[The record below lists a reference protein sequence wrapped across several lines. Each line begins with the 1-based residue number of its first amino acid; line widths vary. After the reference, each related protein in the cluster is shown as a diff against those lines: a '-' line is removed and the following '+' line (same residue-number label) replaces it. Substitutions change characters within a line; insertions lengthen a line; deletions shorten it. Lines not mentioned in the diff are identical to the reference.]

1 MNLVFMGNPTFA
13 VPALEKLAASDYQI
27 VAVVSNPPQ
36 KMGRGKKMRETAIA
50 IKAKNMGLHVIQ
62 EQDLKSDHFV
72 SKLKNLDADLF
83 VVVAFR
89 ILPNALITI
98 PKLGSINLHG
108 SLLPAYRGA
117 APIQWA
123 LINGDEETG
132 LSTFFIAPKVD
143 TGAVICQDKL
153 PIHPND
159 NYGTLSERMGI
170 LGSDLLV
177 ETINLIESGSAS
189 AIKQNDNQATLAPKI
204 TKDMT
209 IINWSRP
216 ARELHNL
223 VRGLTPIPSATTII
237 KGKRIKIQETRVDN
251 DDNGSNY
258 LPGEITAIK
267 KSIVSVQTGN
277 GHLLIHRVQLEGK
290 KTMDI
295 GSFMNGFAL
304 NIGDRFGN

>member
-1 MNLVFMGNPTFA
+1 MNLVFMGNPAFA

-36 KMGRGKKMRETAIA
+36 KMGRGKKIRETAIA
-50 IKAKNMGLHVIQ
+50 IKAKSMGLDVIQ
-62 EQDLKSDHFV
+62 EQDLKRGHFV
-72 SKLKNLDADLF
+72 SKLKELDADLF

-89 ILPNALITI
+89 ILPNSLITI

-123 LINGDEETG
+123 LINGEDETG

-170 LGSDLLV
+170 LGSVLLV

-209 IINWSRP
+209 IIDWSRP

-223 VRGLTPIPSATTII
+223 VRGLTPTPSATTII

>member
-1 MNLVFMGNPTFA
+1 
-13 VPALEKLAASDYQI
+13 
-27 VAVVSNPPQ
+27 
-36 KMGRGKKMRETAIA
+36 
-50 IKAKNMGLHVIQ
+50 
-62 EQDLKSDHFV
+62 
-72 SKLKNLDADLF
+72 
-83 VVVAFR
+83 
-89 ILPNALITI
+89 
-98 PKLGSINLHG
+98 
-108 SLLPAYRGA
+108 LPAYRGA

-153 PIHPND
+153 PIHPSD

-170 LGSDLLV
+170 LGSVLLV

-209 IINWSRP
+209 IIDWSRP

-267 KSIVSVQTGN
+267 KSIVSVQTGK

-304 NIGDRFGN
+304 NICDRFGN

>member
-1 MNLVFMGNPTFA
+1 MNLVFMGNPAFA
-13 VPALEKLAASDYQI
+13 VPALEQLAASDYQI
-27 VAVVSNPPQ
+27 VAVVSNPPK
-36 KMGRGKKMRETAIA
+36 KMGRGKKIRETAIA
-50 IKAKNMGLHVIQ
+50 IKAKSMGLHVIQ
-62 EQDLKSDHFV
+62 EKDLSSSHFKRELE
-72 SKLKNLDADLF
+72 KLEADLF

-89 ILPNALITI
+89 ILPTSLISI

-123 LINGDEETG
+123 LINGDQETG

-143 TGAVICQDKL
+143 TGAVICQDRL
-153 PIHPND
+153 PMRPSD

-170 LGSDLLV
+170 LGSVLLV
-177 ETINLIESGSAS
+177 ETINLIESGAAT

-209 IINWSRP
+209 IIDWSRP

-223 VRGLTPIPSATTII
+223 VRGLTPTPGAATII
-237 KGKRIKIQETRVDN
+237 KGKRIKIKETRVDN

-258 LPGEITAIK
+258 SPGEITTIK
-267 KSIVSVQTGN
+267 KSIVTVQTGK
-277 GHLLIHRVQLEGK
+277 GHLLIHSVQLEGK

>member
-1 MNLVFMGNPTFA
+1 MNLVFMGNPAFA

-170 LGSDLLV
+170 LGSVILV

-189 AIKQNDNQATLAPKI
+189 AIKQNDNHATLAPKI

-258 LPGEITAIK
+258 LPGEITAIE
-267 KSIVSVQTGN
+267 KSIVSVQTGK

>member
-1 MNLVFMGNPTFA
+1 MNLVFMGNPAFA

-36 KMGRGKKMRETAIA
+36 KMGRGKKIRETAIA
-50 IKAKNMGLHVIQ
+50 IKAKSMGLDVIQ
-62 EQDLKSDHFV
+62 EQDLKSGHFV
-72 SKLKNLDADLF
+72 SKLKELDADLF

-89 ILPNALITI
+89 ILPNSLITI

-123 LINGDEETG
+123 LINGEDETG

-170 LGSDLLV
+170 LGSVLLV

-209 IINWSRP
+209 IIDWSRP

-223 VRGLTPIPSATTII
+223 VRALTPTPSATTII

>member
-1 MNLVFMGNPTFA
+1 MGNPAFA

-27 VAVVSNPPQ
+27 VAVVSNPPK
-36 KMGRGKKMRETAIA
+36 KMGRGKKIRETAIA
-50 IKAKNMGLHVIQ
+50 IKAKSMGLHVIQ
-62 EQDLKSDHFV
+62 EKDLNSSHFKRELE
-72 SKLKNLDADLF
+72 KLEADLF

-89 ILPNALITI
+89 ILPTSLISI

-143 TGAVICQDKL
+143 TGAVICQDRL
-153 PIHPND
+153 PMRPSD

-170 LGSDLLV
+170 LGSILLV
-177 ETINLIESGSAS
+177 ETINLIENGAAT

-209 IINWSRP
+209 IIDWSRP

-223 VRGLTPIPSATTII
+223 VRGLTPTPGAATII
-237 KGKRIKIQETRVDN
+237 KGKRIKIKETRVDN

-258 LPGEITAIK
+258 SPGEITTIK
-267 KSIVSVQTGN
+267 KSIVTVQTGK
-277 GHLLIHRVQLEGK
+277 GHLLIHSVQMEGK

>member
-1 MNLVFMGNPTFA
+1 MNLVFMGNPAFA

-50 IKAKNMGLHVIQ
+50 IKAKSMGLDVIQ
-62 EQDLKSDHFV
+62 EQDLKSGHFV
-72 SKLKNLDADLF
+72 SKLKELDADLF

-89 ILPNALITI
+89 ILPNSLITI

-123 LINGDEETG
+123 LINGEDETG

-170 LGSDLLV
+170 LGSVLLV

-209 IINWSRP
+209 IIDWSRP

-223 VRGLTPIPSATTII
+223 VRALTPTPSATTII
-237 KGKRIKIQETRVDN
+237 KGKRIKIQETWVDN

>member
-1 MNLVFMGNPTFA
+1 MNLVFMGNPAFA

-36 KMGRGKKMRETAIA
+36 KMGRGKKIRETAIA
-50 IKAKNMGLHVIQ
+50 IKAKSMGLDVIQ
-62 EQDLKSDHFV
+62 EQDLKSGHFV
-72 SKLKNLDADLF
+72 SKLKELDADLF

-89 ILPNALITI
+89 ILPNSLITI

-123 LINGDEETG
+123 LINGEDETG

-170 LGSDLLV
+170 LGSVLLV

-209 IINWSRP
+209 IIDWSRP

-223 VRGLTPIPSATTII
+223 VRGLTPTPSATTII
-237 KGKRIKIQETRVDN
+237 KGKRIKIQETWVDN

>member
-1 MNLVFMGNPTFA
+1 MGNPVFA

-36 KMGRGKKMRETAIA
+36 KMGRGKKIRETAIA
-50 IKAKNMGLHVIQ
+50 IKAKSIGLHVIQ
-62 EQDLKSDHFV
+62 QQDLKSSHF
-72 SKLKNLDADLF
+72 KRELEELNADLF

-89 ILPNALITI
+89 ILPKSLITI
-98 PKLGSINLHG
+98 PKLGSINLHA

-132 LSTFFIAPKVD
+132 LSTFFITPKVD
-143 TGAVICQDKL
+143 TGAVIFQDRL
-153 PIHPND
+153 PIRPND
-159 NYGTLSERMGI
+159 NYGVLSERMGD

-177 ETINLIESGSAS
+177 KTINLIKSGSAS
-189 AIKQNDNQATLAPKI
+189 AIKQNDNQVTLAPKI

-209 IINWSRP
+209 IIDWNKP

-223 VRGLTPIPSATTII
+223 VRGLTPIPGAATII
-237 KGKRIKIQETRVDN
+237 KGKRIKIQETQVEN
-251 DDNGSNY
+251 DDNGSNH
-258 LPGEITAIK
+258 LPGVITAIK
-267 KSIVSVQTGN
+267 KSIVTVQTGK
-277 GHLLIHRVQLEGK
+277 GYLLIHRVQLEGK

-295 GSFMNGFAL
+295 GSFMNGFTL

>member
-1 MNLVFMGNPTFA
+1 MNLVFMGNPAFA

-36 KMGRGKKMRETAIA
+36 KMGRGKKIRETAIA
-50 IKAKNMGLHVIQ
+50 IKAKSMGLDVIQ
-62 EQDLKSDHFV
+62 EQDLKSGHFV
-72 SKLKNLDADLF
+72 SKLKELDADLF

-89 ILPNALITI
+89 ILPNSLITI

-170 LGSDLLV
+170 LGSVILV

-189 AIKQNDNQATLAPKI
+189 AIKQNDNHATLAPKI

>member
-1 MNLVFMGNPTFA
+1 MNLVFMGNPAFA

-27 VAVVSNPPQ
+27 AAVVSNPPQ

-50 IKAKNMGLHVIQ
+50 IKAKSMGLDIIQ
-62 EQDLKSDHFV
+62 EQDLNSSHFIRE
-72 SKLKNLDADLF
+72 LEELDADLF

-89 ILPNALITI
+89 ILPNSLITI

-153 PIHPND
+153 PIHPSD

-170 LGSDLLV
+170 LGSVLLV

-209 IINWSRP
+209 IIDWSRP

-223 VRGLTPIPSATTII
+223 VRGLTPTPSATTII

-251 DDNGSNY
+251 DDNGSNF
-258 LPGEITAIK
+258 LPGEISAIK
-267 KSIVSVQTGN
+267 KSIVSVQTGK
-277 GHLLIHRVQLEGK
+277 GHLFIHRIQLEGK
-290 KTMDI
+290 KTMNI

-304 NIGDRFGN
+304 NICDRFGN

>member
-1 MNLVFMGNPTFA
+1 MNLVFMGNPAFA

-36 KMGRGKKMRETAIA
+36 KMGRGKKIRETAIA
-50 IKAKNMGLHVIQ
+50 IKAKSMGLDVIQ
-62 EQDLKSDHFV
+62 EQDLKSGHFV
-72 SKLKNLDADLF
+72 SKLKELDADLF

-89 ILPNALITI
+89 ILPNSLITI

-123 LINGDEETG
+123 LINGEDETG

-170 LGSDLLV
+170 LGSVLLV

-209 IINWSRP
+209 IIDWSRP

-223 VRGLTPIPSATTII
+223 VRGLTPTPSATTII

>member
-1 MNLVFMGNPTFA
+1 MNLVFMGNPAFA

-36 KMGRGKKMRETAIA
+36 KMGRGKKIRETAIA
-50 IKAKNMGLHVIQ
+50 IKAKSMGLDVIQ
-62 EQDLKSDHFV
+62 EQDLKSGHFV
-72 SKLKNLDADLF
+72 SKLKDLDADLF

-89 ILPNALITI
+89 ILPNSLITI

-108 SLLPAYRGA
+108 SLLPTYRGA

-123 LINGDEETG
+123 LINGEDETG

-170 LGSDLLV
+170 LGSVLLV

-209 IINWSRP
+209 IIDWSRP

-223 VRGLTPIPSATTII
+223 VRGLTPTPSATTII

>member
-1 MNLVFMGNPTFA
+1 MGNPAFA

-27 VAVVSNPPQ
+27 VAVVSNPPK
-36 KMGRGKKMRETAIA
+36 KMGRGKKIRETAIA
-50 IKAKNMGLHVIQ
+50 IKAKSMGLHVIQ
-62 EQDLKSDHFV
+62 EKDLNSSHFKRELE
-72 SKLKNLDADLF
+72 KLEADLF
-83 VVVAFR
+83 VVVAFQ
-89 ILPNALITI
+89 ILPTSLISI

-143 TGAVICQDKL
+143 TGAVICQERL
-153 PIHPND
+153 PMRPSD

-170 LGSDLLV
+170 LGSILLV
-177 ETINLIESGSAS
+177 ETINLIENGAAT

-209 IINWSRP
+209 IIDWSRP

-223 VRGLTPIPSATTII
+223 VRGLTPTPGAATII
-237 KGKRIKIQETRVDN
+237 KGKRIKIKETRVDN

-258 LPGEITAIK
+258 SPGEITTIK
-267 KSIVSVQTGN
+267 KSIVTVQTGK
-277 GHLLIHRVQLEGK
+277 GHLLIHSVQMEGK

>member
-1 MNLVFMGNPTFA
+1 MNLVFMGNPAFA

-62 EQDLKSDHFV
+62 EQDLKSGHFV
-72 SKLKNLDADLF
+72 SKLKDLDADLF

-89 ILPNALITI
+89 ILPNSLITI

-108 SLLPAYRGA
+108 SLLPTYRGA

-170 LGSDLLV
+170 LGSVLLV

-209 IINWSRP
+209 IIDWSRP

-223 VRGLTPIPSATTII
+223 VRGLTPTPSATTII

-267 KSIVSVQTGN
+267 KSIVSVQTGK

-295 GSFMNGFAL
+295 GSFMNGFSL
-304 NIGDRFGN
+304 NTGDRFGN

>member
-1 MNLVFMGNPTFA
+1 MNLVFMGNPAFA

-170 LGSDLLV
+170 LGSVLLV

-258 LPGEITAIK
+258 FPGEITAIK
-267 KSIVSVQTGN
+267 KSIVSVQTGK

>member
-1 MNLVFMGNPTFA
+1 MNLVFMGNPAFA

-36 KMGRGKKMRETAIA
+36 KMGRGKKIRETAIA
-50 IKAKNMGLHVIQ
+50 IKAKSMGLDVIQ
-62 EQDLKSDHFV
+62 EQDLKSGHFV
-72 SKLKNLDADLF
+72 SKLKELDADLF

-89 ILPNALITI
+89 ILPNSLITI

-123 LINGDEETG
+123 LINGEDETG

-170 LGSDLLV
+170 LGSVLLV

-209 IINWSRP
+209 IIDWSRP

-223 VRGLTPIPSATTII
+223 VRGLTPTPSATTII

-267 KSIVSVQTGN
+267 KSIVSVQTGK
-277 GHLLIHRVQLEGK
+277 GHLLIYRVQLEGK

>member
-1 MNLVFMGNPTFA
+1 MNLVFMGNPAFA

-36 KMGRGKKMRETAIA
+36 KMGRGKKIRETAIA
-50 IKAKNMGLHVIQ
+50 IKAKSMGLDVIQ
-62 EQDLKSDHFV
+62 EQDLKSNHFV
-72 SKLKNLDADLF
+72 SKLKELDADLF

-89 ILPNALITI
+89 ILPNSLITI

-123 LINGDEETG
+123 LINGEDETG

-170 LGSDLLV
+170 LGSVLLV

-209 IINWSRP
+209 IIDWSRP

-223 VRGLTPIPSATTII
+223 VRGLTPTPSATTII
-237 KGKRIKIQETRVDN
+237 KGKRIKIQETWVDN

>member
-1 MNLVFMGNPTFA
+1 MNLVFMGNPAFA

-143 TGAVICQDKL
+143 TGAVICQEKL

-159 NYGTLSERMGI
+159 NYGTLSERTGI
-170 LGSDLLV
+170 LGSVLLV

-189 AIKQNDNQATLAPKI
+189 AIEQNDNQATLAPKI

-209 IINWSRP
+209 IIDWSRP

-223 VRGLTPIPSATTII
+223 VRGLTPTPSATTII

>member
-1 MNLVFMGNPTFA
+1 MNLVFMGNPAFA

-27 VAVVSNPPQ
+27 VAVVSNPPK
-36 KMGRGKKMRETAIA
+36 KMGRGKKIRETAIA
-50 IKAKNMGLHVIQ
+50 IKAKSMGLHVIQ
-62 EQDLKSDHFV
+62 EKDLNSSHFKRELE
-72 SKLKNLDADLF
+72 KLEADLF
-83 VVVAFR
+83 VVVAFQ
-89 ILPNALITI
+89 ILPTSLISI

-143 TGAVICQDKL
+143 TGAVICQERL
-153 PIHPND
+153 PMRPSD

-170 LGSDLLV
+170 LGSILLV
-177 ETINLIESGSAS
+177 ETINLIENGAAT

-209 IINWSRP
+209 IIDWSRP

-223 VRGLTPIPSATTII
+223 VRGLTPTPGAATII
-237 KGKRIKIQETRVDN
+237 KGKRIKIKETRVDN

-258 LPGEITAIK
+258 SPGEITTIK
-267 KSIVSVQTGN
+267 KSIVTVQTGK
-277 GHLLIHRVQLEGK
+277 GHLLIHSVQMEGK

>member
-1 MNLVFMGNPTFA
+1 MNLVFMGNPAFA

-27 VAVVSNPPQ
+27 VAVVSNPPK
-36 KMGRGKKMRETAIA
+36 KMGRGKKIRETAIA
-50 IKAKNMGLHVIQ
+50 IKAKSMGLHVIQ
-62 EQDLKSDHFV
+62 EKDLNSSHF
-72 SKLKNLDADLF
+72 KRELEKLDADLF
-83 VVVAFR
+83 VVVAFQ
-89 ILPNALITI
+89 ILPTSLISI

-143 TGAVICQDKL
+143 TGAVICQDRL
-153 PIHPND
+153 PMRPSD

-170 LGSDLLV
+170 LGSILLV
-177 ETINLIESGSAS
+177 ETINLIENGAAT

-209 IINWSRP
+209 IIDWSRP

-223 VRGLTPIPSATTII
+223 VRGLTPTPGAATII
-237 KGKRIKIQETRVDN
+237 KGKRIKIKETRVDN

-258 LPGEITAIK
+258 SPGEITTIK
-267 KSIVSVQTGN
+267 KSIVTVQTGK
-277 GHLLIHRVQLEGK
+277 GHLLIHSVQMEGK

>member
-1 MNLVFMGNPTFA
+1 MNLVFMGNPAFA

-36 KMGRGKKMRETAIA
+36 KMGRGKKIRETAIA
-50 IKAKNMGLHVIQ
+50 IKAKSMGLDVIQ
-62 EQDLKSDHFV
+62 EQDLKSGHFV
-72 SKLKNLDADLF
+72 SKLKELDADLF

-89 ILPNALITI
+89 ILPNSLITI

-123 LINGDEETG
+123 LINGENETG

-170 LGSDLLV
+170 LGSVLLV

-209 IINWSRP
+209 NIDWSRP

-223 VRGLTPIPSATTII
+223 VRGLTPTPSATTII

>member
-1 MNLVFMGNPTFA
+1 M
-13 VPALEKLAASDYQI
+13 
-27 VAVVSNPPQ
+27 
-36 KMGRGKKMRETAIA
+36 
-50 IKAKNMGLHVIQ
+50 
-62 EQDLKSDHFV
+62 
-72 SKLKNLDADLF
+72 
-83 VVVAFR
+83 
-89 ILPNALITI
+89 
-98 PKLGSINLHG
+98 HG

-123 LINGDEETG
+123 LFNGEDETG

-159 NYGTLSERMGI
+159 NYGTLSKRMGI
-170 LGSDLLV
+170 LGSVLLV

-209 IINWSRP
+209 IIDWSRP

-223 VRGLTPIPSATTII
+223 VRGLTPTPSATTII

-251 DDNGSNY
+251 DDNGSNF
-258 LPGEITAIK
+258 LPGEISAIK
-267 KSIVSVQTGN
+267 KSIVSVQTGK
-277 GHLLIHRVQLEGK
+277 GHLLIHRIQLEGK
-290 KTMDI
+290 KTMNI

>member
-1 MNLVFMGNPTFA
+1 MNLVFMGNPAFA
-13 VPALEKLAASDYQI
+13 VPALEQLAASDYQI
-27 VAVVSNPPQ
+27 VAVVSNPPK
-36 KMGRGKKMRETAIA
+36 KMGRGKKIRETAIA
-50 IKAKNMGLHVIQ
+50 IKAKSMGLHVIQ
-62 EQDLKSDHFV
+62 EKDLNSSHF
-72 SKLKNLDADLF
+72 KRELEKLDADLF
-83 VVVAFR
+83 VVVAFQ
-89 ILPNALITI
+89 ILPTSLISI

-143 TGAVICQDKL
+143 TGAVICQDRL
-153 PIHPND
+153 TMRPSD

-170 LGSDLLV
+170 LGSILLV
-177 ETINLIESGSAS
+177 ETINLIENGAAT

-209 IINWSRP
+209 IIDWSRP

-223 VRGLTPIPSATTII
+223 VRGLTPTPGAATII
-237 KGKRIKIQETRVDN
+237 KGKRIKIKETRVDN

-258 LPGEITAIK
+258 SPGEITAIK
-267 KSIVSVQTGN
+267 KSIVTVQTGK
-277 GHLLIHRVQLEGK
+277 GHLLIHSVQLEGK

>member
-1 MNLVFMGNPTFA
+1 MNLVFMGNPAFA
-13 VPALEKLAASDYQI
+13 VPSLEKLAALDYQI
-27 VAVVSNPPQ
+27 VAVVSNPPK

-50 IKAKNMGLHVIQ
+50 MKAKSMGLYVIQ
-62 EQDLKSDHFV
+62 EKDLNSNHF
-72 SKLKNLDADLF
+72 KRELEKLDADLF

-89 ILPNALITI
+89 ILPTSLISI

-132 LSTFFIAPKVD
+132 LSTFFIGPKVD
-143 TGAVICQDKL
+143 TGAIICQERL
-153 PIHPND
+153 PMHPND

-170 LGSDLLV
+170 LGSGLLV
-177 ETINLIESGSAS
+177 ETINLIESGAAN

-209 IINWSRP
+209 IIDWSRP

-223 VRGLTPIPSATTII
+223 VRGLTPTPGVSTTINS
-237 KGKRIKIQETRVDN
+237 KRIKIQKTRLDN
-251 DDNGSNY
+251 DDNETNN

-267 KSIVSVQTGN
+267 KSIVAVQTGK

-290 KTMDI
+290 KIMDI
-295 GSFMNGFAL
+295 GSFMNGYTL

>member
-1 MNLVFMGNPTFA
+1 MNLVFMGNPAFA

-123 LINGDEETG
+123 LINGENETG

-170 LGSDLLV
+170 LGSVLLV

-209 IINWSRP
+209 IIDWSRP

-223 VRGLTPIPSATTII
+223 VRGLTPTPSATTII

>member
-1 MNLVFMGNPTFA
+1 MNLVFMGNPAFA
-13 VPALEKLAASDYQI
+13 IPALEKLAASDYQI

-50 IKAKNMGLHVIQ
+50 IKAKSMGLDVIQ
-62 EQDLKSDHFV
+62 EQDLKSGHFV
-72 SKLKNLDADLF
+72 SKLKELDADLF

-89 ILPNALITI
+89 ILPNSLITI

-123 LINGDEETG
+123 LINGEDETG

-153 PIHPND
+153 PIYPND

-170 LGSDLLV
+170 LGSVLLV

-209 IINWSRP
+209 IIDWSRP

-223 VRGLTPIPSATTII
+223 VRALTPTPSATTII
-237 KGKRIKIQETRVDN
+237 KGKRIKIQETWVDN

-295 GSFMNGFAL
+295 SSFMNGFSL
-304 NIGDRFGN
+304 NTGDRFGN

>member
-1 MNLVFMGNPTFA
+1 MGNPVFA

-36 KMGRGKKMRETAIA
+36 KMGRGKKIRETAIA
-50 IKAKNMGLHVIQ
+50 IKAKSIGLHVIQ
-62 EQDLKSDHFV
+62 QQDLKSSHF
-72 SKLKNLDADLF
+72 KRELEELNADLF

-89 ILPNALITI
+89 ILPKSLITI
-98 PKLGSINLHG
+98 PKLGSINLHA

-132 LSTFFIAPKVD
+132 LSTFFLTPKVD
-143 TGAVICQDKL
+143 TGAVIFQDRL
-153 PIHPND
+153 PIRPND
-159 NYGTLSERMGI
+159 NYGVLSERMGN

-177 ETINLIESGSAS
+177 KTINLIKSGAAS
-189 AIKQNDNQATLAPKI
+189 AIKQNDNQVTLAPKI

-209 IINWSRP
+209 IIDWSKP

-223 VRGLTPIPSATTII
+223 VRGLTPTPGAATII
-237 KGKRIKIQETRVDN
+237 KGKRIKIQETRVEN
-251 DDNGSNY
+251 DDNGSYY

-267 KSIVSVQTGN
+267 KCIVTVQTGK
-277 GHLLIHRVQLEGK
+277 GYLLIHRVQLEGK

-295 GSFMNGFAL
+295 GSFMNGFTL

>member
-1 MNLVFMGNPTFA
+1 MNLVFMGNPAFA

-36 KMGRGKKMRETAIA
+36 KMGRGKKIRETAIA
-50 IKAKNMGLHVIQ
+50 IKAKSMGLDVIQ
-62 EQDLKSDHFV
+62 EQDLKSGHFV
-72 SKLKNLDADLF
+72 SKLKELDADLF

-89 ILPNALITI
+89 ILPNSLITI

-123 LINGDEETG
+123 LINGEDETG

-170 LGSDLLV
+170 LGSVLLV

-209 IINWSRP
+209 IIDWSRP

-223 VRGLTPIPSATTII
+223 VRALTPTPSATTII
-237 KGKRIKIQETRVDN
+237 KGKRIKIQETWVDN

>member
-1 MNLVFMGNPTFA
+1 MNLVFMGNPSFA
-13 VPALEKLAASDYQI
+13 VPALEKLAASDYKI

-36 KMGRGKKMRETAIA
+36 KMGRGKKIRETAIA
-50 IKAKNMGLHVIQ
+50 IKAKSMGLHVIQ
-62 EQDLKSDHFV
+62 EKDLNSSHFKRELE
-72 SKLKNLDADLF
+72 KLEADLF

-89 ILPNALITI
+89 ILPTSLISI

-143 TGAVICQDKL
+143 TGAVICQDRL
-153 PIHPND
+153 PMRPSD

-170 LGSDLLV
+170 LGSILLV
-177 ETINLIESGSAS
+177 ETINLIENGAAT

-209 IINWSRP
+209 IIDWSRP

-223 VRGLTPIPSATTII
+223 VRGLTPTPGAATII
-237 KGKRIKIQETRVDN
+237 KGKRIKIKETRVDN

-258 LPGEITAIK
+258 SPGEITTIK
-267 KSIVSVQTGN
+267 KSIVTVQTGK
-277 GHLLIHRVQLEGK
+277 GHLLIHSVQLEGK

-295 GSFMNGFAL
+295 GSFMNGFTL

>member
-1 MNLVFMGNPTFA
+1 MNLVFMGIPAFA
-13 VPALEKLAASDYQI
+13 VPALEKLAASDYQN

-36 KMGRGKKMRETAIA
+36 KMVRGKKMRETAIA

-72 SKLKNLDADLF
+72 SKLKDLDADLF

-89 ILPNALITI
+89 ILPNSLITI

-108 SLLPAYRGA
+108 SLLPIYRGA

-159 NYGTLSERMGI
+159 NYGSLSERMGI
-170 LGSDLLV
+170 LGSFLLV
-177 ETINLIESGSAS
+177 ETINLIESGA
-189 AIKQNDNQATLAPKI
+189 ANDIKQNDNQATLAPKI

-209 IINWSRP
+209 IIDWSRP

-223 VRGLTPIPSATTII
+223 VRGLTPTPSATTII

-267 KSIVSVQTGN
+267 KSIVSVQTGK

-295 GSFMNGFAL
+295 GSFMNGFSL
-304 NIGDRFGN
+304 NTGDRFGN

>member
-1 MNLVFMGNPTFA
+1 MNLVFMGNPAFA
-13 VPALEKLAASDYQI
+13 VPALEQLAASDYQI
-27 VAVVSNPPQ
+27 VAVVSNPPK

-50 IKAKNMGLHVIQ
+50 IKAKSMGLDVIQ

-72 SKLKNLDADLF
+72 SKLKDLDADLF

-89 ILPNALITI
+89 ILPNSLITI

-143 TGAVICQDKL
+143 TGAVICQDKF
-153 PIHPND
+153 PIHSND

-170 LGSDLLV
+170 LGSVLLV

-209 IINWSRP
+209 IIDWSRP

-223 VRGLTPIPSATTII
+223 VRGLTPTPSATTII

-290 KTMDI
+290 KTMEI

>member
-1 MNLVFMGNPTFA
+1 MNLVFMGNPSFA

-36 KMGRGKKMRETAIA
+36 KMGRGKKICETAIA
-50 IKAKNMGLHVIQ
+50 IKAKSIGLHVIQ
-62 EQDLKSDHFV
+62 QQDLKSSHF
-72 SKLKNLDADLF
+72 KRELEELNADLF

-89 ILPNALITI
+89 ILPKSLITI
-98 PKLGSINLHG
+98 PKLGSINLHA

-132 LSTFFIAPKVD
+132 LSTFFITPKVD
-143 TGAVICQDKL
+143 TGAVIFQDRL
-153 PIHPND
+153 PIRPND
-159 NYGTLSERMGI
+159 NYGVLSERMGN

-177 ETINLIESGSAS
+177 KTINLIKSGSAS

-209 IINWSRP
+209 IIDWSRP
-216 ARELHNL
+216 ARKLHNL
-223 VRGLTPIPSATTII
+223 VRGLTPTPSATTII

-267 KSIVSVQTGN
+267 KSIVSVQTGK
-277 GHLLIHRVQLEGK
+277 GHLLIYRVQLEGK

>member
-1 MNLVFMGNPTFA
+1 MGNPAFA
-13 VPALEKLAASDYQI
+13 VPALEKLASNYRI

-36 KMGRGKKMRETAIA
+36 KMGRGKRIRETEIA
-50 IKAKNMGLHVIQ
+50 IKAKSMGLNVIQ
-62 EQDLKSDHFV
+62 ERDLKSSHFLR
-72 SKLKNLDADLF
+72 KLEQLDADLF

-89 ILPNALITI
+89 ILPNSLITI

-123 LINGDEETG
+123 LINGEDETG

-170 LGSDLLV
+170 LGSVLLV

-209 IINWSRP
+209 IIDWSRP

-223 VRGLTPIPSATTII
+223 VRGLTPTPSATTII

-277 GHLLIHRVQLEGK
+277 GYLLIHRVQLEGK